1 MIVGVDPNQ
10 KYDKAVVDLQPGDLL
25 LAHTDGLSDAQNF
38 QQQRFGRQRIMDA
51 MLDVQHASAHEA
63 MNHILWQMRRFAGL
77 NDRTD
82 DTTLVCIAA
91 L

>member
-1 MIVGVDPNQ
+1 MKGASDSR
-10 KYDKAVVDLQPGDLL
+10 LL
-25 LAHTDGLSDAQNF
+25 RLLNG
-38 QQQRFGRQRIMDA
+38 QRIMDA